1 MAINIVAS
9 QTITRPA
16 DTTAYAAGDLIAN
29 STTAGSV
36 TPFAFPIPTGLGK
49 NIVVK
54 GARIK
59 KSDASDVANS
69 NFTIWLFG
77 ASPTVAN
84 GDNGALSANLV
95 AANFLGK
102 VTGAVMLAGTD
113 DAINVISLAESAW
126 LYHYATTSQA
136 RIYGLLEALAAYGP
150 ADAETFA
157 IDLILD
163 QS

>member
-1 MAINIVAS
+1 VAINIVSS
-9 QTITRPA
+9 QVITRPA

-36 TPFAFPIPTGLGK
+36 TPFSFPIPTGLGK
-49 NIVVK
+49 NLVVK

-77 ASPTVAN
+77 SSPVVAN
-84 GDNGALSANLV
+84 GDNGALSADLV
-95 AANFLGK
+95 TANFLGK
-102 VTGAVMLAGTD
+102 ITGAAMLAGTD
-113 DAINVISLAESAW
+113 DAINVISLADSAW
-126 LYHYATTSQA
+126 LYHYVLSSQG
-136 RIYGLLEALAAYGP
+136 RVYGLLEALAAYGP
-150 ADAETFA
+150 ASAETFT